1 MSFSGVICWSGAGG
15 SFTKVVQK
23 TFWYGTK
30 SKDHDLSVVLH
41 LTVYVSMV
49 CFPKIFQYEFLK

>member
-30 SKDHDLSVVLH
+30 SKDHDLSVVLQ

-49 CFPKIFQYEFLK
+49 CFPKIFQCE